1 LIAKV
6 AMIRKKMRRK
16 DKHKNKGMEKLN
28 NLTHESR
35 RSSVKS
41 KNFKM
46 KQSISRYSN
55 VNVAMLGAMRTTD
68 TQQGEELENTL
79 SKQTKLE
86 ERVSMLT
93 IKRTMT

>member
-1 LIAKV
+1 
-6 AMIRKKMRRK
+6 MIRKKMRRK